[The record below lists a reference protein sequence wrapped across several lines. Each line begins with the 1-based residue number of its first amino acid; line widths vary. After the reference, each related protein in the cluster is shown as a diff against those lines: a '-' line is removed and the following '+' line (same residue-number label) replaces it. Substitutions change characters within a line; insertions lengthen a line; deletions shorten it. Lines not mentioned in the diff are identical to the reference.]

1 VALELREGDVEGAMI
16 LTGKRDVDRLL
27 GIGELDITPDVVGDM
42 NTSPADAVKTGAEG
56 GLGLVLG
63 PREMGDES
71 GLEGSGLGRQLRGHP
86 VGGGEEEP
94 VSAHLD
100 GHPSGLETVEDHGW
114 RAHISIPMSS
124 VSEAPALSV
133 A

>member
-1 VALELREGDVEGAMI
+1 MI
-16 LTGKRDVDRLL
+16 LAGESDVDRLL
-27 GIGELDITPDVVGDM
+27 GVGELDITRDVIGDM

-56 GLGLVLG
+56 GLRLFLR

-71 GLEGSGLGRQLRGHP
+71 GLEGSGLGHQLRGHP

-100 GHPSGLETVEDHGW
+100 GDPSGLETVEDHGW
-114 RAHISIPMSS
+114 RAHISTPMSS
-124 VSEAPALSV
+124 VSGAPALSV